1 MTTATAE
8 DDQVADALTAS
19 AGGEGTIEAAVMLLA
34 RCGSWLDREDFVGRF
49 ITGCDGGDS
58 TSQASVDWEA
68 AITALDAGELP
79 CTGGEQRILRLAA
92 SLAAG
97 TPVSLSDV
105 VPRAG
110 ERGAAVTVAAIAHA
124 AGQTWLSDGGLG
136 EHADLL
142 TTLDNF
148 LRSSP
153 KVTDALAAFLAG
165 TAFTSSTGV
174 ANPVY
179 AAGLLLAEVSFAAQ
193 WFQQIAGRDCG
204 GPVDRVGIRFP

>member
-1 MTTATAE
+1 MTTASAE
-8 DDQVADALTAS
+8 DQVADALTAG
-19 AGGEGTIEAAVMLLA
+19 AGGEGTTEAAVMLLA
-34 RCGSWLDREDFVGRF
+34 GCGFWLDREDFASRF
-49 ITGCDGGDS
+49 ITGGDGGDA
-58 TSQASVDWEA
+58 TPPASIDWEA
-68 AITALDAGELP
+68 AVTALDAGELP

-97 TPVSLSDV
+97 TPVSLSDAL
-105 VPRAG
+105 PRAG
-110 ERGAAVTVAAIAHA
+110 ERDAAPAVAAIAHA

-153 KVTDALAAFLAG
+153 KVTDALAAFMAG
-165 TAFTSSTGV
+165 TTSTSGTGL

-179 AAGLLLAEVSFAAQ
+179 AASLLLAEVSFAAL
-193 WFQQIAGRDCG
+193 WFQQIAGRACG
-204 GPVDRVGIRFP
+204 GPVDRVGIKFS